1 MDSRLGSSG
10 LPDPGRRALRQA
22 RPPAL
27 QNDTSIARPCR
38 GPGIFPILC
47 HSWGGMRT
55 AIIVVAAV
63 ALIAL
68 VVVGLSQAGSQG
80 GAPKKGSA
88 PTGSAAQAALRGA
101 PPQLASLHDQAG
113 DLLQGGTSVF
123 AARRGALHGHPV
135 VVNGWASWC
144 GPCRGEFPYFQKVG
158 VQYGKQVAFLGLD
171 VTDNAGDAK
180 RFLGQ
185 FPVPYPSYADP
196 RGTTMQSLAA
206 TAGLPNTVFY
216 DAKGKRTFVHQGG
229 YTSEAA
235 LAADVKRYALGA

>member
-1 MDSRLGSSG
+1 
-10 LPDPGRRALRQA
+10 
-22 RPPAL
+22 
-27 QNDTSIARPCR
+27 
-38 GPGIFPILC
+38 
-47 HSWGGMRT
+47 MRKV
-55 AIIVVAAV
+55 AVVVAAA

-68 VVVGLSQAGSQG
+68 VVIGLSQAGSQG
-80 GAPKKGSA
+80 GKPEKGSA
-88 PTGSAAQAALRGA
+88 PTGAAAQAALRGS
-101 PPQLASLHDQAG
+101 PPKLASLHDQAG
-113 DLLQGGTSVF
+113 DLLAGGKTAF
-123 AARRGALHGHPV
+123 DQRRAGLRGHPV

-144 GPCRGEFPYFQKVG
+144 APCRGEFPFLQKVG
-158 VQYGKQVAFLGLD
+158 VHYGRQVAFMGLD

-216 DAKGKRTFVHQGG
+216 DAHGRRTFVHQGG

-235 LAADVKRYALGA
+235 LAADVKRYALGT